1 MDFGTVRRIAGLFAT
16 KGHFISA
23 REYGDGH
30 INDTF
35 LLTYQ
40 SPEGQNEY
48 VLQRINK
55 NIFTDSEGLMAN
67 MIAIT
72 GYIREIVVKEG
83 GDPLREVLTI
93 VPTRDGKSHVVDEEG
108 YCWRTTLL
116 VRDVFSYSVVVDG
129 DQLCETGRAFGR
141 FVKLLDG
148 FDASSLKETIPDFH
162 NTKKRFETFRR
173 AMEEDKWGRRED
185 ALPEIEFVLR
195 YENFVSTLVD
205 ELEAGE
211 LPLRV
216 THNDTKIN
224 NVLMDKATGKAIC
237 VVDLDTVMPGL
248 VAYDFGDSI
257 RSGTNP
263 ADEDERDLSLVRM
276 DIGLYE
282 AFARGFLAEAGSIL
296 TEKEVLSLPVGAK
309 MITLECGMRFLT
321 DYLEGDHYFKIHR
334 PGQNLD
340 RARTQFKMVAD
351 MEKCWDEMVEIARR
365 YGGR

>member
-1 MDFGTVRRIAGLFAT
+1 MDFGIVRREAERFAT
-16 KGHFISA
+16 EGQFISA

-35 LLTYQ
+35 LVTYQ
-40 SPEGQNEY
+40 TRTGQREY

-67 MIAIT
+67 MVAVT
-72 GYIREIVVKEG
+72 DYIRDIVKREG
-83 GDPLREVLTI
+83 GDPRREVLTL
-93 VPTRDGKSHVVDEEG
+93 VPTRDGKSHYVDGEG
-108 YCWRTTLL
+108 YCWRVTLL
-116 VRDVFSYSVVVDG
+116 VPDVFSYSVVVDG
-129 DQLCETGRAFGR
+129 DQLCETGRAFGH
-141 FVKLLDG
+141 FVKMLDR
-148 FDASSLKETIPDFH
+148 FDAASLKETIPDFH

-173 AMEEDKWGRRED
+173 AVEEDKWGRRED
-185 ALPEIEFVLR
+185 ASPEIDFVLR
-195 YENFVSTLVD
+195 HEKFVSTLVD
-205 ELEAGE
+205 QLERGE

-263 ADEDERDLSLVRM
+263 ADEDERDLSRVRM

-282 AFARGFLAEAGSIL
+282 AFAKGYLAEAGDIL
-296 TEKEVLSLPVGAK
+296 TENELLSLPVGAK

-321 DYLEGDHYFKIHR
+321 DYLEGDHYFKTHR

-351 MEKCWDEMVEIARR
+351 MDKCWDKMVEITRR
-365 YGGR
+365 YGKK